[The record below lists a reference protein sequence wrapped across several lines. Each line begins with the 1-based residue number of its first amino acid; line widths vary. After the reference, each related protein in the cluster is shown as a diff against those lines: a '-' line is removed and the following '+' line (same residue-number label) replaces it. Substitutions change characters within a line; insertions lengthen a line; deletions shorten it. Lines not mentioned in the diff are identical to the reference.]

1 MGAWG
6 TGNFDNDTA
15 LDWVF
20 ELEETDDLS
29 LVESAIESA
38 LYEEYIDSDIGA
50 EVLVAIEVLA
60 RLKGNFGKED
70 PYSEDVDKWVKSHP
84 IEIDEQLTDK
94 AKNVLN
100 LIVSEKSELYEL
112 WEETEDFEIWKNIVN
127 DLKYRLR

>member
-15 LDWVF
+15 LDWSF

-29 LVESAIESA
+29 LVESTINSA
-38 LYEEYIDSDIGA
+38 LDEEYIDSDIGT

-60 RLKGNFGKED
+60 RLKGNFGTED
-70 PYSEDVDKWVKSHP
+70 PYSEDVDRWVKSHP
-84 IEIDEQLTDK
+84 IEIDKQLTDK
-94 AKNVLN
+94 AKNLLD

-112 WEETEDFEIWKNIVN
+112 WEETEDFKIWKNMVN
-127 DLKYRLR
+127 DLKDRLK